1 MIARL
6 LFILYKQENHVIPKH
21 YYLILRTLFCLS
33 YFIAICISSFAIEKD
48 FNFNLIEI
56 LILIL
61 TTIII
66 PADLLDHTG
75 REEDILL
82 QNLEYTFISKLS
94 QPRIIY
100 DTSRQ
105 LDFFTYHDIASSESI
120 STMNSYDFEKVQ
132 NYNQFKVLKRF
143 LINKAY
149 NLYDTYYMGENHI
162 NDTSKKLY
170 EINRIEVYDAKIKT
184 TVFKRKT
191 IKNVKMINFYWKG
204 KDK

>member
-6 LFILYKQENHVIPKH
+6 LFILHKQEDHVIPKH

-61 TTIII
+61 TTIVI

-82 QNLEYTFISKLS
+82 QNLEYTFISKQS
-94 QPRIIY
+94 QSKIIY
-100 DTSRQ
+100 DASKNLEFIT
-105 LDFFTYHDIASSESI
+105 FHDIASSESVYTLI
-120 STMNSYDFEKVQ
+120 SYKLEEIQDIQK
-132 NYNQFKVLKRF
+132 FKVLKS
-143 LINKAY
+143 NKKY
-149 NLYDTYYMGENHI
+149 NQSDTYYMGQNHI
-162 NDTSKKLY
+162 DDESKNQY
-170 EINRIEVYDAKIKT
+170 EIERIEVYDAKIKT
-184 TVFKRKT
+184 TVFKRKAVKT
-191 IKNVKMINFYWKG
+191 VKMIDFYWKG

>member
-6 LFILYKQENHVIPKH
+6 LFILYKQEDHIIPKH
-21 YYLILRTLFCLS
+21 YYLILKTLFCLS

-61 TTIII
+61 TTIVI

-94 QPRIIY
+94 QPKIIY
-100 DTSRQ
+100 DSSKN
-105 LDFFTYHDIASSESI
+105 LDFLTFHDIASSESVYTMI
-120 STMNSYDFEKVQ
+120 SYNFEEIQ
-132 NYNQFKVLKRF
+132 NTSKFKVLKS
-143 LINKAY
+143 NKTY
-149 NLYDTYYMGENHI
+149 NLCDTYYMGENHI
-162 NDTSKKLY
+162 KDNTKPLY
-170 EINRIEVYDAKIKT
+170 EIERIDIYDAKVKI

-191 IKNVKMINFYWKG
+191 VKTVKMIDFYWKG
-204 KDK
+204 KDN

>member
-1 MIARL
+1 MIAKL
-6 LFILYKQENHVIPKH
+6 LFILYKQEDHVIPKH

-61 TTIII
+61 TTIVI
-66 PADLLDHTG
+66 PADILDHTG
-75 REEDILL
+75 REENILL

-100 DTSRQ
+100 NSSKN
-105 LDFFTYHDIASSESI
+105 LDFLTFHDIASSESVYTI
-120 STMNSYDFEKVQ
+120 VSYNFKEIKETEK
-132 NYNQFKVLKRF
+132 FKVLK
-143 LINKAY
+143 LNKKH
-149 NLYDTYYMGENHI
+149 DTSETYYMGENHVYD
-162 NDTSKKLY
+162 NAKRLY
-170 EINRIEVYDAKIKT
+170 EIDKIEVYDAKIKT
-184 TVFKRKT
+184 TVFKRKA
-191 IKNVKMINFYWKG
+191 VKTVKIIDFYWKG

>member
-33 YFIAICISSFAIEKD
+33 YFIAICIASFAIEKD
-48 FNFNLIEI
+48 FKFNLIEI
-56 LILIL
+56 IILIL
-61 TTIII
+61 TTLVI
-66 PADLLDHTG
+66 PADILDHTG

-100 DTSRQ
+100 DSSKNF
-105 LDFFTYHDIASSESI
+105 DFLTFHDIASSES
-120 STMNSYDFEKVQ
+120 
-132 NYNQFKVLKRF
+132 
-143 LINKAY
+143 
-149 NLYDTYYMGENHI
+149 
-162 NDTSKKLY
+162 
-170 EINRIEVYDAKIKT
+170 VYT
-184 TVFKRKT
+184 TVFNRKAVKT
-191 IKNVKMINFYWKG
+191 IKMIDFYWKG

>member
-1 MIARL
+1 MIAKL
-6 LFILYKQENHVIPKH
+6 LFVLYGQTDHVIPKH

-61 TTIII
+61 TTIVI

-75 REEDILL
+75 REEHILL

-100 DTSRQ
+100 DSSKNF
-105 LDFFTYHDIASSESI
+105 DFLTFHDIASSESVY
-120 STMNSYDFEKVQ
+120 TMVSYNFEEIQATKK
-132 NYNQFKVLKRF
+132 FKVLK
-143 LINKAY
+143 LNKNY
-149 NLYDTYYMGENHI
+149 NHSDTYYMGYTQI
-162 NDTSKKLY
+162 NDKTKKLY
-170 EINRIEVYDAKIKT
+170 EIDKIEVYDAKVKT
-184 TVFKRKT
+184 TVFKRKAVKT
-191 IKNVKMINFYWKG
+191 VKMIDFYWKG

>member
-6 LFILYKQENHVIPKH
+6 LFILYKQEDHVVPKH

-61 TTIII
+61 TTIVI

-94 QPRIIY
+94 QPRNVY
-100 DTSRQ
+100 NASRN
-105 LDFFTYHDIASSESI
+105 LDFLTFHDIASSESVYTLI
-120 STMNSYDFEKVQ
+120 SYKLEEIQDIQK
-132 NYNQFKVLKRF
+132 FKVLKS
-143 LINKAY
+143 NKKY
-149 NLYDTYYMGENHI
+149 TQSDTYYMGQNHI
-162 NDTSKKLY
+162 DDESKNQY
-170 EINRIEVYDAKIKT
+170 EIERIEVYDAKVKT
-184 TVFKRKT
+184 TVFKRKAVKT
-191 IKNVKMINFYWKG
+191 VKMIDFYWKG
-204 KDK
+204 KNM